1 MAENLIDYQ
10 NFQTDWWDAV
20 GVTAEAV
27 KTEVTRLIDSTFG
40 PGGLSAIQRTALE
53 QATFRQYEAQQ
64 AMKAAGAAA
73 VRAASYADLP
83 DSTLFKDAVASRS
96 AYENIAK
103 AAVGDAGQIMKAAA
117 ADGALASKLLTVAN
131 VLGPAINAAQLGAA
145 AATGDAYVVGQ
156 TAIGVV
162 AGMAWG
168 ALAVGI
174 ATVAGAPLVITAAA
188 SIAVGFGASKAWAWM
203 WDNGAAE
210 YYGINKGDKFDLDT
224 IWGSIKGITNDFFN
238 AAQNYVIPRRD
249 PLVLDLDGDG
259 LELIAANGTVLF
271 DTTPTASKPVPVGR
285 HPMTA
290 CWCAT

>member
-162 AGMAWG
+162 AGMAGG

-203 WDNGAAE
+203 WVKRLTSSAV
-210 YYGINKGDKFDLDT
+210 
-224 IWGSIKGITNDFFN
+224 SI
-238 AAQNYVIPRRD
+238 
-249 PLVLDLDGDG
+249 
-259 LELIAANGTVLF
+259 
-271 DTTPTASKPVPVGR
+271 PV
-285 HPMTA
+285 H
-290 CWCAT
+290 